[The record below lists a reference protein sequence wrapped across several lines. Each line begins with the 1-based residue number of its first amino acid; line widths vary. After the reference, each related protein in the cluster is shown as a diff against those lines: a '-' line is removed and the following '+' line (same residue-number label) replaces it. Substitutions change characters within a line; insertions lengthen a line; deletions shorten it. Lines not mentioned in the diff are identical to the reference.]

1 MSHRRACGRACRVQG
16 GAEITGA
23 KWGRGRTLAD
33 EPGAGD
39 ARQPSWLRRQFDDEL
54 SLVKNTWWLYRREAG
69 ALVGGMFITV
79 ALLVFVVFLL
89 SGVLVALVVR
99 GGLSPSLAEV
109 GSFLLLSATLEAP
122 LHGGLVRMLLRRL
135 RESRRGCAVD
145 VFDGYR
151 RFSRLA
157 VAGLLG
163 AVAVELAH
171 PSGAWHAH
179 VAVRLAALVAGL
191 VLSVLLVYLVATI
204 VDSGLPLGASVRAGL
219 RLLRPPELWR
229 TVVALLLLQLL
240 GLLAIEPVNLVRAV
254 SFTLGVL
261 YLLVL
266 LLVLAPLAI
275 TYIVCMYVRARGEQG
290 LLGHGHSGAAG

>member
-1 MSHRRACGRACRVQG
+1 L
-16 GAEITGA
+16 TG
-23 KWGRGRTLAD
+23 

-69 ALVGGMFITV
+69 ALVGGMLITV
-79 ALLVFVVFLL
+79 ALLFFAVVLL
-89 SGVLVALVVR
+89 SGVLAVLLVR
-99 GGLSPSLAEV
+99 GALTLSLAEV

-122 LHGGLVRMLLRRL
+122 LLGGLVRMLLRRL
-135 RESRRGCAVD
+135 REGRRGRAVD

-204 VDSGLPLGASVRAGL
+204 VDQGLPLGASVRAGL

-229 TVVALLLLQLL
+229 TVVALLLLEML
-240 GLLAIEPVNLVRAV
+240 GLLAIEPVNLVRA

-266 LLVLAPLAI
+266 LLVLAPLAV

-290 LLGHGHSGAAG
+290 LLGHGPSGAAG

>member
-1 MSHRRACGRACRVQG
+1 
-16 GAEITGA
+16 
-23 KWGRGRTLAD
+23 
-33 EPGAGD
+33 
-39 ARQPSWLRRQFDDEL
+39 
-54 SLVKNTWWLYRREAG
+54 
-69 ALVGGMFITV
+69 
-79 ALLVFVVFLL
+79 
-89 SGVLVALVVR
+89 
-99 GGLSPSLAEV
+99 
-109 GSFLLLSATLEAP
+109 
-122 LHGGLVRMLLRRL
+122 MLLRRL
-135 RESRRGCAVD
+135 REGRRGRAVD

-204 VDSGLPLGASVRAGL
+204 VDQGLPLGASVRAGL

-229 TVVALLLLQLL
+229 TVVALLLLEML
-240 GLLAIEPVNLVRAV
+240 GLLAIEPVNLVRA

-266 LLVLAPLAI
+266 LLVLAPLAV

-290 LLGHGHSGAAG
+290 LLGHGPSGAAG

>member
-1 MSHRRACGRACRVQG
+1 VCRAVPRLQVPKG
-16 GAEITGA
+16 
-23 KWGRGRTLAD
+23 GRGCTWTG
-33 EPGAGD
+33 EPHAGD

-69 ALVGGMFITV
+69 ALVGGMLITV
-79 ALLVFVVFLL
+79 ALLVFAIFLL
-89 SGVLVALVVR
+89 SGVLAVLLVR
-99 GGLSPSLAEV
+99 GALTLSLAEV
-109 GSFLLLSATLEAP
+109 GSFLLLSATLEGP
-122 LHGGLVRMLLRRL
+122 LLGGLVRMLLRRL
-135 RESRRGCAVD
+135 REGRRGRAVD

-171 PSGAWHAH
+171 PSGALDAH
-179 VAVRLAALVAGL
+179 VAVGLAALVAGL
-191 VLSVLLVYLVATI
+191 ILSVLVVYLVATI
-204 VDSGLPLGASVRAGL
+204 VDQGLPLGASVRAGL

-266 LLVLAPLAI
+266 LLGLAPLAV

-290 LLGHGHSGAAG
+290 LLGQGPSGTAG